1 MMNRMLKKSKKKKKA
16 VACGMEENFYTQP
29 EKRDFKYNS
38 GTSERERGNRRQQSP
53 AVV

>member
-1 MMNRMLKKSKKKKKA
+1 
-16 VACGMEENFYTQP
+16 MEENYTQP
-29 EKRDFKYNS
+29 EKRDFKYNN